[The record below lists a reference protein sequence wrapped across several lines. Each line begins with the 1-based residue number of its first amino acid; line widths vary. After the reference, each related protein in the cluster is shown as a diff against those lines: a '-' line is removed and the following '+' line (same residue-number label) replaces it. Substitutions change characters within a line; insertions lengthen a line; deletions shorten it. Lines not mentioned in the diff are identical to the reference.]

1 MTRRHDRLNGLL
13 REVLAEIVTRD
24 LKDPRLTLDLLSIT
38 EVIVSPDLR
47 HARVR
52 VSVMGSE
59 EERTAAIAALNHS
72 RAFVHRRLKPRLDLK
87 HIPELRFERD
97 DRIERDQAMLAF
109 IDTVQAQ
116 DDALHAPTPD
126 A

>member
-1 MTRRHDRLNGLL
+1 MTRRHDRLNDLL
-13 REVLAEIVTRD
+13 REVLAEIVARD

-52 VSVMGSE
+52 VSIMGSE
-59 EERTAAIAALNHS
+59 AERTAAIAALNHS
-72 RAFVHRRLKPRLDLK
+72 RAFVHRRMKPHLTLKY
-87 HIPELRFERD
+87 IPELRFERD
-97 DRIERDQAMLAF
+97 DRIEQDQAMLAF

-116 DDALHAPTPD
+116 DHALHAPAPD

>member
-13 REVLAEIVTRD
+13 REVLAEIVARD

-59 EERTAAIAALNHS
+59 EERAAALAALNHS

-116 DDALHAPTPD
+116 DDALHAPAPD